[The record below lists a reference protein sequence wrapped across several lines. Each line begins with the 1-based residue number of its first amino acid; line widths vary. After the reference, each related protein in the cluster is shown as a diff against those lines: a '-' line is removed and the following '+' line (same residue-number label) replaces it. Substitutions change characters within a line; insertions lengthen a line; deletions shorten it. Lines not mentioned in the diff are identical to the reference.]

1 VRRDFD
7 EIKAMQIEE
16 TQRIYYDSQYYKDK
30 VDKLKS
36 ELAALKKVNKLNE
49 RYKELYEEIK
59 TREDMREQA
68 MIKEKTIQEIK
79 KQQERYSFLGHL
91 KVLDQKN
98 SKASLFT

>member
-1 VRRDFD
+1 MRRDFD

>member
-1 VRRDFD
+1 MRRDFD

-59 TREDMREQA
+59 TREDMRE
-68 MIKEKTIQEIK
+68 
-79 KQQERYSFLGHL
+79 
-91 KVLDQKN
+91 
-98 SKASLFT
+98 

>member
-1 VRRDFD
+1 MRRDFD

-30 VDKLKS
+30 VVKLKS

-59 TREDMREQA
+59 TREDMRE
-68 MIKEKTIQEIK
+68 
-79 KQQERYSFLGHL
+79 
-91 KVLDQKN
+91 
-98 SKASLFT
+98 

>member
-1 VRRDFD
+1 
-7 EIKAMQIEE
+7 MQIEE

>member
-1 VRRDFD
+1 
-7 EIKAMQIEE
+7 MQIEE

-79 KQQERYSFLGHL
+79 KQQERHSFLGHL

-98 SKASLFT
+98 SKPSLFT